1 MNEWTLE
8 TGNSF
13 VRQDLRIQKKSKKR
27 PMEASQIRRLEI
39 RLGCEATECGGDNP
53 CKNRS
58 TMINRSHSKAPQ
70 NEFELEIGNDLPK
83 QKISTQTE
91 VIFALKHGAI
101 AGGCFW
107 LARFSHKISQTGSSP
122 LLVHLWSMQAALI
135 SCHSLWWL
143 RCLRRSRRS
152 YVKVSPSWTCRSNV
166 TTCIVPRLFSF
177 QEREILGLL
186 GGLIGRGRFGSA
198 YHFYHEA
205 PTKGRSHT
213 QRVPPRFALVRLL
226 YGTW

>member
-1 MNEWTLE
+1 MIQLVFEKPVRIPQLQMNEWTLE

-27 PMEASQIRRLEI
+27 PMEAFQIRRLEI

-53 CKNRS
+53 CEIDQLWS
-58 TMINRSHSKAPQ
+58 TGPTVKAPQ

-91 VIFALKHGAI
+91 VIFVLNHGAI

-122 LLVHLWSMQAALI
+122 LLVHLRSM
-135 SCHSLWWL
+135 
-143 RCLRRSRRS
+143 
-152 YVKVSPSWTCRSNV
+152 
-166 TTCIVPRLFSF
+166 
-177 QEREILGLL
+177 
-186 GGLIGRGRFGSA
+186 
-198 YHFYHEA
+198 
-205 PTKGRSHT
+205 
-213 QRVPPRFALVRLL
+213 
-226 YGTW
+226 